1 MYAEPKNFKTLR
13 LNDSL
18 KDECKKDETYM
29 LSGKLFQPLPKKYN
43 TSYRETIYGKTIFS
57 FLINF

>member
-1 MYAEPKNFKTLR
+1 MNAEPNNSKTLR

-18 KDECKKDETYM
+18 KDEFKKDETYM
-29 LSGKLFQPLPKKYN
+29 ILGKTFQPLPKKNN
-43 TSYRETIYGKTIFS
+43 TSYRGAIYGKAILL